1 MDEDILEDSGDGDR
15 NIRSICC
22 YDILPVKG
30 KGSPRRLATFPGH
43 RLLLSP
49 EALHHYIKLNKHK
62 RPEPQ
67 ERKSGKTIATHLGE
81 LEKAD
86 EGW

>member
-49 EALHHYIKLNKHK
+49 EALHHYTKLNNTKGLSH
-62 RPEPQ
+62 
-67 ERKSGKTIATHLGE
+67 RKGRMGKTIATHFGE

-86 EGW
+86 DGW